1 MTIDDKTTDTAAIR
15 QPMQEDNRMALS
27 NKKISLWML
36 AWPIFIELFLQFL
49 LGAAD
54 TLMVSRISDD
64 AVAVVGF
71 SNQLFQALTT
81 LFITVASGAG
91 ILIAQKIGSKN
102 GEDARTI
109 AIMAVKVSAII
120 GLLLSGLLILIPG
133 EIAAVLQLPENLIP
147 LAKTYISIVGGGM
160 VLIALMSA
168 LSTSIRNTGNTKGPM
183 YTAIG
188 MNVVHVFFNYAFI
201 FGAFGFPKWGLMG
214 VAISTVLCRLLAT
227 IVLFIMFLSSFERTI
242 ALRDFNVFN
251 RKLFGEILRI
261 GWPLGV
267 NMSCWVFTQLLIFT
281 FLAILGSNELAAR
294 TYMNTLESF
303 CFMLGYSIAL
313 AVQIQIA
320 HLFGAGKAK
329 EAYHIAFRAMWI
341 GLAVVTVNAFLIYL
355 FGKQLLG
362 MFTENKEIVALG
374 VSLLG
379 MNLLLQPG
387 KMINMA
393 LGNSLNAVGDTRFT
407 MWTSVFSM
415 WLIATGL
422 AYFVGIQLGWGLI
435 GIYACMILDEYIR
448 GILSLIR
455 WRGQK
460 FLRKAEQDEAEAK
473 RSAESGISG
482 KTHKQTAL
490 DI

>member
-1 MTIDDKTTDTAAIR
+1 
-15 QPMQEDNRMALS
+15 MALTD
-27 NKKISLWML
+27 KKFSLWML

-91 ILIAQKIGSKN
+91 ILIAQKIGSRN

-109 AIMAVKVSAII
+109 AIMAVTVSAII
-120 GLLLSGLLILIPG
+120 GIGLSVLLYLIPG
-133 EIAAVLQLPENLIP
+133 EIAAILQLPEHLIP
-147 LAKTYISIVGGGM
+147 LAETYISIVGGGM
-160 VLIALMSA
+160 VLIAVMSA

-214 VAISTVLCRLLAT
+214 VAVSTVLCRLLAT

-242 ALRDFNVFN
+242 SLRDFSLFN
-251 RKLFGEILRI
+251 RKLFGDIIRI

-281 FLAILGSNELAAR
+281 FLAMLGSNELAAR

-320 HLFGAGKAK
+320 HLFGAGRVK
-329 EAYHIAFRAMWI
+329 EAYGLAFRAMWI
-341 GLAVVTVNAFLIYL
+341 GLGVVTVNAFLIFL
-355 FGKQLLG
+355 FGKQLLAL
-362 MFTENKEIVALG
+362 FTDSKEIVALG

-393 LGNSLNAVGDTRFT
+393 LGNALNAVGDTRYT

-415 WLIATGL
+415 WLVATAL
-422 AYFVGIQLGWGLI
+422 AYYVGIELGWGLI

-448 GILSLIR
+448 GTLSLLR
-455 WRGQK
+455 WRGKK
-460 FLRKAEQDEAEAK
+460 FLRKAESQEIAATAL
-473 RSAESGISG
+473 R
-482 KTHKQTAL
+482 KQTAL
-490 DI
+490 EA

>member
-1 MTIDDKTTDTAAIR
+1 
-15 QPMQEDNRMALS
+15 MALS
-27 NKKISLWML
+27 HKKLSLWML

-91 ILIAQKIGSKN
+91 ILIAQKIGSRN
-102 GEDARTI
+102 NEDARTI
-109 AIMAVKVSAII
+109 AIMAVNVSGII
-120 GLLLSGLLILIPG
+120 GLGLSVLLFLIPG
-133 EIAAVLQLPENLIP
+133 EIASMLQLPEQLIP
-147 LAKTYISIVGGGM
+147 MAKTYISIVGGGM

-168 LSTSIRNTGNTKGPM
+168 LSTAIRNTGNTKGPM

-242 ALRDFNVFN
+242 SLRDLNVFN
-251 RKLFGEILRI
+251 RKLFGDIVRI

-281 FLAILGSNELAAR
+281 FLAMLGSNELAAR

-320 HLFGAGKAK
+320 HLFGAGRLR
-329 EAYHIAFRAMWI
+329 EAYGLAFRAMWI
-341 GLAVVTVNAFLIYL
+341 GLAIVTVNAFIIFM

-362 MFTENKEIVALG
+362 IFTDNKEIITLG

-387 KMINMA
+387 KMVNMA

-415 WLIATGL
+415 WLVATGL
-422 AYFVGIQLGWGLI
+422 AYFVGIELGWGLI

-448 GILSLIR
+448 GTLSLIR
-455 WRGQK
+455 WRGKK
-460 FLRKAEQDEAEAK
+460 FLRKAERHEADAK
-473 RSAESGISG
+473 AIAADGTG
-482 KTHKQTAL
+482 GAMHKASVL
-490 DI
+490 DA

>member
-1 MTIDDKTTDTAAIR
+1 
-15 QPMQEDNRMALS
+15 MALS

-320 HLFGAGKAK
+320 HLFGAGKVK

-460 FLRKAEQDEAEAK
+460 FLRRAERDEAEAK
-473 RSAESGISG
+473 RSAESGIGG

>member
-1 MTIDDKTTDTAAIR
+1 
-15 QPMQEDNRMALS
+15 MALS

-320 HLFGAGKAK
+320 HLFGAGKVK

-460 FLRKAEQDEAEAK
+460 FLRRAERDEAEAK

>member
-1 MTIDDKTTDTAAIR
+1 MTTDMAAIR

-320 HLFGAGKAK
+320 HLFGAGKVK

-460 FLRKAEQDEAEAK
+460 FLRRAERDEAEAK